1 MILITGSTGKTGGE
15 VARQLAAAR
24 TPFRALVRD
33 ADKAEPVRALGAELI
48 VGDMAD
54 KACLEQALQGVDKA
68 LLVLPNIEQQL
79 IYEKQFTDAAVSSGV
94 RHLVYLSSLESVP
107 ESKNPITQNH
117 VAAENYIKQSGLTWT
132 MIRPTFFMQ
141 IFGGMAAK
149 IKETGKIIMPAGN
162 GTVSTTDL
170 RDVGEIIRNI
180 LTGDSSNYDN
190 QSYDLTGPQL
200 LTFSEI
206 ADRFSKVLG
215 KPIQYVDQPMDE
227 FRRALRSV
235 NLSKW
240 RTDAV
245 VKELEAIGN
254 GAVDHTTDTIEKLLG
269 RPPLS
274 LDRYIDDHRTLFI

>member
-1 MILITGSTGKTGGE
+1 
-15 VARQLAAAR
+15 
-24 TPFRALVRD
+24 
-33 ADKAEPVRALGAELI
+33 
-48 VGDMAD
+48 
-54 KACLEQALQGVDKA
+54 
-68 LLVLPNIEQQL
+68 
-79 IYEKQFTDAAVSSGV
+79 
-94 RHLVYLSSLESVP
+94 
-107 ESKNPITQNH
+107 
-117 VAAENYIKQSGLTWT
+117 
-132 MIRPTFFMQ
+132 MQ